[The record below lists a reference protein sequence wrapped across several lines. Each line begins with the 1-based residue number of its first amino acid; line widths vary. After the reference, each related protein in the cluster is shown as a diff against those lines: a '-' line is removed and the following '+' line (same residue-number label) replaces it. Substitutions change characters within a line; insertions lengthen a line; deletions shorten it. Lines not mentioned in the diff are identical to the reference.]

1 MYAIVVGI
9 DDSEER
15 ATAQARELLGMPMDP
30 ADVRVTV
37 VHAFQENPAGASVA
51 QVGSVRR
58 FVDLLE
64 AEGFEV
70 ELQEAGSDPAPAI
83 TAVADEVDADLIVLA
98 GRKRTPTGKV
108 LFGSV
113 TQAVILDT
121 SRAVLVCRTDA

>member
-1 MYAIVVGI
+1 MYSIVVGI
-9 DDSEER
+9 DESEER
-15 ATAQARELLGMPMDP
+15 ATAQARELLEMPTDP
-30 ADVRVTV
+30 ADVQITV

-64 AEGFEV
+64 AEGFAV
-70 ELQEAGSDPAPAI
+70 ELQEAGADPAPAI
-83 TAVADEVDADLIVLA
+83 TALADEVDADLLVLA

-113 TQAVILDT
+113 TQAVILET
-121 SRAVLVCRTDA
+121 NRAVLVCSTDD